1 MPYAT
6 IKAKQEW
13 RRRETTRAA
22 SRVYKARERL
32 DYPERVAARK
42 KESLRRQRIAHP
54 LEYMLA
60 CAKKNSLKRG
70 LPPLTAT
77 VADLLLPD
85 GSRPVFC
92 PVFGLRLRYG
102 GTGRPIDESASL
114 DRIDS
119 RRGYESGNVRVISWL
134 ANRLK
139 HGMTRDQILALAR
152 YVSGGSDGKF
162 NTA

>member
-85 GSRPVFC
+85 GSRPVFL
-92 PVFGLRLRYG
+92 PGVRFTPTLRRHW
-102 GTGRPIDESASL
+102 SA
-114 DRIDS
+114 D
-119 RRGYESGNVRVISWL
+119 
-134 ANRLK
+134 
-139 HGMTRDQILALAR
+139 
-152 YVSGGSDGKF
+152 
-162 NTA
+162 